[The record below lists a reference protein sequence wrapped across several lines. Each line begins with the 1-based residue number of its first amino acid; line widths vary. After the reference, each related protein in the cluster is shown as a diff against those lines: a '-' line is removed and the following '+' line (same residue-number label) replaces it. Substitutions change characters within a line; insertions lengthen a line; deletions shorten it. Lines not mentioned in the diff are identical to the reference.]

1 MFFFL
6 KVLAAAAKWLE
17 HDLAARLGLADRFL
31 IIMTM
36 TLIMLMMMLVRM
48 IMMEFII
55 IMTITMTYF
64 HQPNLILN

>member
-1 MFFFL
+1 M
-6 KVLAAAAKWLE
+6 LAAAAKWLE

-31 IIMTM
+31 IIMIMTM
-36 TLIMLMMMLVRM
+36 MLMMMLVRM

>member
-1 MFFFL
+1 M
-6 KVLAAAAKWLE
+6 LAAAAKWLE

-36 TLIMLMMMLVRM
+36 TMMLMMMLVRM